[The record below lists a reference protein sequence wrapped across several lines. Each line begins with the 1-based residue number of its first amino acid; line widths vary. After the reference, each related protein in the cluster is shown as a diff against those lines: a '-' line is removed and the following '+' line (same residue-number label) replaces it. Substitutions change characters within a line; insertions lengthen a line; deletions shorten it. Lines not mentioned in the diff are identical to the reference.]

1 MENVEIFMYSTD
13 PISVLLVEDQNF
25 LRLGIKTSIL
35 SDQSISIVGEATNGE
50 EAVSK
55 AINLNPDVILMDIG
69 MPVMDGI
76 ESSRMIRR
84 NNKRSKIIMLTS
96 NDSDSA
102 VQSALSSGASG
113 YCLKDVDGERLC
125 SAIKAVHRGD
135 VWLDSGIAD
144 KVLNL
149 CARSGAHAAVEQLE
163 GTVSLSDLEREVLQI
178 LLSGATPQ
186 GIAKDLNI
194 SDGIAK
200 SKILSILNKLS
211 KGSSDTD
218 FTSNNDTVKTRTVNS
233 GETLSDK
240 YEQCGVLGQG
250 GMSVVYKARH
260 KMLDKYFAI
269 KILSENV
276 HHGASFEARFMQEG
290 KITSQLSHRNIIGI
304 HDVGFTA
311 YGAPYLVMDF
321 ESGPTLAEI
330 LAKEKQIKETYA
342 RPLFKQIVDGLAH
355 AHSRGIVHRDIKP
368 SNIILSKGEDGH
380 STVKILDFGLAKMIA
395 QDPLL
400 DQSLTQSG
408 QVFGSPIYMSP
419 EQCRGDLVDQRTDI
433 YALGCLMYE
442 VICGK
447 PPFKGGTAIDTM
459 TMHLSEEAAPPDQS
473 LCSPTMRGILYT
485 CLRKNPSERFS
496 SVSQIRELL

>member
-1 MENVEIFMYSTD
+1 MHSTA

-55 AINLNPDVILMDIG
+55 AIHLKPDVILMDIG
-69 MPVMDGI
+69 MPIMDGI

-84 NNKRSKIIMLTS
+84 SNKKSKIIMLTS

-149 CARSGAHAAVEQLE
+149 CARSGAHTAVKQLE
-163 GTVSLSDLEREVLQI
+163 GTVSLNDLEREVLQI

-200 SKILSILNKLS
+200 SKILSILSKLA
-211 KGSSDTD
+211 KGSGEASDAD
-218 FTSNNDTVKTRTVNS
+218 FSGDLKTVMTRAVKA

-250 GMSVVYKARH
+250 GMSVVYKAKH
-260 KMLDKYFAI
+260 KLLDKYYAI
-269 KILSENV
+269 KILSESV
-276 HHGASFEARFMQEG
+276 HHGATFEARFMQEG
-290 KITSQLSHRNIIGI
+290 KITSQLSHPNIIGI
-304 HDVGFTA
+304 HDIGFTS
-311 YGAPYLVMDF
+311 YGAPFLVMDF
-321 ESGPTLAEI
+321 ESGPTLADI
-330 LAKEKQIKETYA
+330 LAKEKQIKESYA

-355 AHSRGIVHRDIKP
+355 AHSRGVVHRDIKP
-368 SNIILSKGEDGH
+368 SNIILSQGENGH
-380 STVKILDFGLAKMIA
+380 SSVKILDFGLAKMIGI
-395 QDPLL
+395 DPLL

-408 QVFGSPIYMSP
+408 QVFGSPMYMSP
-419 EQCRGDLVDQRTDI
+419 EQCRGDLVDQRADI

-447 PPFKGGTAIDTM
+447 PPFRGGTAVDTM
-459 TMHLSEEAAPPDQS
+459 TMHLTDEAAPPDQS

-485 CLRKNPSERFS
+485 CLRKNPAERFS
-496 SVSQIRELL
+496 NVGQIRELL

>member
-1 MENVEIFMYSTD
+1 MHSTA

-50 EAVSK
+50 EAVTK
-55 AINLNPDVILMDIG
+55 AIHLNPDVILMDIG

-76 ESSRMIRR
+76 QSSRMIRR
-84 NNKRSKIIMLTS
+84 SNKKSKIIMLTS

-149 CARSGAHAAVEQLE
+149 CARSGAHAAVKQLE
-163 GTVSLSDLEREVLQI
+163 GTVSLNDLEREVLQI

-200 SKILSILNKLS
+200 AKILSILNKLAR
-211 KGSSDTD
+211 GNSDVGDAD
-218 FTSNNDTVKTRTVNS
+218 FSTETKTLMTRAVKVT
-233 GETLSDK
+233 ETLSDK

-250 GMSVVYKARH
+250 GMSVVYKAKH
-260 KMLDKYFAI
+260 KMLDKYYAI
-269 KILSENV
+269 KILSENL
-276 HHGASFEARFMQEG
+276 HHGTSFEARFMQEG
-290 KITSQLSHRNIIGI
+290 KITSQLSHPNIIGI
-304 HDVGFTA
+304 HDIGFTS

-321 ESGPTLAEI
+321 ESGPTLADI
-330 LAKEKQIKETYA
+330 LAKEKQIKESYA

-355 AHSRGIVHRDIKP
+355 AHARGVVHRDIKP
-368 SNIILSKGEDGH
+368 SNIILSQGENGH
-380 STVKILDFGLAKMIA
+380 STVKILDFGLAKMIGLN
-395 QDPLL
+395 PLL

-419 EQCRGDLVDQRTDI
+419 EQCRGDAVDQRTDI
-433 YALGCLMYE
+433 YALGCMMYE
-442 VICGK
+442 VICGR
-447 PPFKGGTAIDTM
+447 PPFRGGTAFDTM
-459 TMHLSEEAAPPDQS
+459 TMHLTDEAAPPDQS

-485 CLRKNPSERFS
+485 CLRKNPEERFS
-496 SVSQIRELL
+496 NVSQIRELL

>member
-218 FTSNNDTVKTRTVNS
+218 FTSNTDTVKTRSVNS

-330 LAKEKQIKETYA
+330 L
-342 RPLFKQIVDGLAH
+342 
-355 AHSRGIVHRDIKP
+355 
-368 SNIILSKGEDGH
+368 LSVEGFLH
-380 STVKILDFGLAKMIA
+380 H
-395 QDPLL
+395 
-400 DQSLTQSG
+400 
-408 QVFGSPIYMSP
+408 
-419 EQCRGDLVDQRTDI
+419 
-433 YALGCLMYE
+433 LGC
-442 VICGK
+442 
-447 PPFKGGTAIDTM
+447 A
-459 TMHLSEEAAPPDQS
+459 LSISYCHD
-473 LCSPTMRGILYT
+473 
-485 CLRKNPSERFS
+485 
-496 SVSQIRELL
+496 